1 MRLDLEFHEA
11 SSVTNVTAYV
21 VVNDFDP
28 SPDGLPCL
36 AADCVSMAEL
46 EGELQHLE
54 GHIAKFRAEAKQR
67 FLKAGISN

>member
-36 AADCVSMAEL
+36 AEDCVSMAEL
-46 EGELQHLE
+46 VLLSQKV
-54 GHIAKFRAEAKQR
+54 AR
-67 FLKAGISN
+67 FSVSG

>member
-11 SSVTNVTAYV
+11 SPLTNATAYV

-36 AADCVSMAEL
+36 AEDCVSMAEL
-46 EGELQHLE
+46 EGELQNLE
-54 GHIAKFRAEAKQR
+54 SQIAKIRAEAKRR
-67 FLKAGISN
+67 FLKAGIPN